1 MPSQTIQWFPGHMAK
16 TRRLISENLKL
27 VDIVLELRDAR
38 IPISSKNPEIL
49 SLTAGKPVLTLF
61 NKSSLAD
68 PAATA
73 KFMEQC
79 RAEGGNA
86 LAIDCVTGDG
96 LKNIAPAVRR
106 ILQDTVQKYES
117 KGMHGR
123 SLKAMIVG
131 IPNVGKSSLVNRLC
145 GSKKAK
151 VENRPGVTMNKQWV
165 TTAYGIDLL
174 DMPGVLWPKFED
186 QIIGENLAVTG
197 AIRDDILDIEHLA
210 IKLVGR
216 LRDLYPTELA
226 TRFKLTD
233 ADSWKDLTDIQLI
246 SLIGKKR
253 GCLIPGGIV
262 DTERVSNLLIDEF
275 RAGKIGR
282 LTIDKLPA
290 PKVKAE
296 TNGKLDH
303 SSEKITDAESRT
315 DTQYNKAPREEET

>member
-61 NKSSLAD
+61 NKSTLAD

-73 KFMEQC
+73 KFMELC

-86 LAIDCVTGDG
+86 LAIDCVSGDG
-96 LKNIAPAVRR
+96 LKNIAPAVRC
-106 ILQDTVQKYES
+106 ILQDTVKKYES

-165 TTAYGIDLL
+165 TTSYGIDLL
-174 DMPGVLWPKFED
+174 DMPGVLWPKFD
-186 QIIGENLAVTG
+186 DTIIGENLAATG
-197 AIRDDILDIEHLA
+197 AIKDAILDTESLA
-210 IKLVGR
+210 GILCTRLVRIAPELFCARYKLDDATPLLEWKPYELLELVGR
-216 LRDLYPTELA
+216 KRG
-226 TRFKLTD
+226 F
-233 ADSWKDLTDIQLI
+233 LI
-246 SLIGKKR
+246 S
-253 GCLIPGGIV
+253 GGEV
-262 DTERVSNLLIDEF
+262 DTERAANILLEEF

-282 LTIDKLPA
+282 ITLDIPPIKG
-290 PKVKAE
+290 E
-296 TNGKLDH
+296 TDH
-303 SSEKITDAESRT
+303 AD
-315 DTQYNKAPREEET
+315 D